1 MYKLVLMRHGESI
14 WNAENRFTGW
24 ADIDLTEAGKIQASC
39 AGQLLKK
46 EGYEFDVAYSSM
58 LKRAIRTLWI
68 VLDVMNIMYTPTNL
82 SWRLNE
88 RHYGQLQGLN
98 KAKTAAKFGED
109 KVLIWRRSYDI
120 APDSLLF
127 DDERHPRFDTRYKNI
142 ASSLLPSSECLKDTV
157 DRVVPFWNN
166 HILPVIKEGKNVFIV
181 AHGNSLRALIKHI
194 GAISDKDIMCL
205 NIPTG
210 QPMVCEL
217 DREFNLTEYHYLG
230 DPSDIEMAVSAITSQ
245 GKK

>member
-1 MYKLVLMRHGESI
+1 MYKLVLMRHGESV

-24 ADIDLTEAGKIQASC
+24 ADVDLTEAGKAQALC

-46 EGYEFDVAYSSM
+46 EGYKFDVSYSSM

-68 VLDVMNIMYTPTNL
+68 VLDTMDIMYTPTNL

-98 KAKTAAKFGED
+98 KAKTAAKFGDD

-120 APDSLLF
+120 APDLLSF
-127 DDERHPRFDTRYKNI
+127 DDERHPRFDPRYKNI
-142 ASSLLPSSECLKDTV
+142 LSSLLPSSESLKDTIN
-157 DRVVPFWNN
+157 RVVPFWDN
-166 HILPVIKEGKNVFIV
+166 HILPAIKEEKDVLIV

-194 GAISDKDIMCL
+194 GDISDKDIMSL

-217 DREFNLTEYHYLG
+217 NEKFNLTGYHYLG
-230 DPSDIEMAVSAITSQ
+230 NPSDIEMAVSAIAI
-245 GKK
+245 